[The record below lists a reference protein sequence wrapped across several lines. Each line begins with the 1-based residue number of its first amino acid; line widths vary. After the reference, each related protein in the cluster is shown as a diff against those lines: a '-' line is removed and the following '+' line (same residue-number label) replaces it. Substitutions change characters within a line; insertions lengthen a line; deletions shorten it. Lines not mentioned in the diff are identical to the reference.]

1 MRRKAQP
8 LPNEKTEYAALV
20 LIAIDR
26 FGSCG
31 TDPRAIAV
39 AKQFEECGL
48 VIKVGSDMRLTQTG
62 LSALT
67 PKAS

>member
-1 MRRKAQP
+1 MRRKAP

-39 AKQFEECGL
+39 AKQFEDCGL
-48 VIKVGSDMRLTQTG
+48 IIKVGAEMRLTQTG
-62 LSALT
+62 RTALT